1 MGINLD
7 DLNNSPNPVGASL
20 LSGNES
26 ILDNLRELSPE
37 ELKISGG
44 GKKGGG
50 DPLYIET
57 PCGGFLFYVPGG
69 KKGKGNDPII
79 IYEAG
84 RGCGCSDGTGGD
96 INIDVDVNASSEAA

>member
-1 MGINLD
+1 MGINFD
-7 DLNNSPNPVGASL
+7 DLTNSPNPVGASL

-69 KKGKGNDPII
+69 GKKGKGSDPII

-84 RGCGCSDGTGGD
+84 QGCGCSESNGD
-96 INIDVDVNASSEAA
+96 DTNSY